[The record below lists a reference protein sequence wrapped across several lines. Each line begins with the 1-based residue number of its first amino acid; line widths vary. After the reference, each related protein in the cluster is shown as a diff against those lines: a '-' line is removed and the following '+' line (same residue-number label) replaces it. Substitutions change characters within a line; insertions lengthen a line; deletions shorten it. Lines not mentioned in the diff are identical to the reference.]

1 MVKRE
6 FKNKKSKG
14 FTLIEMILVLAA
26 LVTFLA
32 LVFTIYKN
40 RIEPSRWS
48 SDKFRTFQS
57 VVAALETAKSANGGA
72 YPAAS
77 NVDLSTAPTDND
89 PKKKLVWYAVTG
101 GSPSADIIG
110 WKYTCSGST
119 LAITVSINDKP
130 SEAAAGV
137 FIESVK
143 NNLGFTVSGTVSDPT
158 VTFSR
163 TNVLCR

>member
-6 FKNKKSKG
+6 VKNEKSKG

-26 LVTFLA
+26 LVTFLT

-48 SDKFRTFQS
+48 SDKFRVFQS
-57 VVAALETAKSANGGA
+57 IVVALESAKSANGGA
-72 YPAAS
+72 YPAAT
-77 NVDLSTAPTDND
+77 NVDLGSSSVPED
-89 PKKKLVWYAVTG
+89 PKAKLVWYAVTG
-101 GSPSADIIG
+101 GSPSLDVAG
-110 WKYTCSGST
+110 WAYSCSESN
-119 LAITVSINDKP
+119 LDITVNITDKP

-143 NNLGFTVSGTVSDPT
+143 NNLGFTVNGTVSDPT

>member
-6 FKNKKSKG
+6 VKNEKSKG

-32 LVFTIYKN
+32 LVFSIYKN

-48 SDKFRTFQS
+48 SDKFQVFQS
-57 VVAALETAKSANGGA
+57 VVAALESAKSANGGA

-77 NVDLSTAPTDND
+77 NVDLGSSTVPDN
-89 PKKKLVWYAVTG
+89 PKAKLVWYAVTG
-101 GSPSADIIG
+101 GSPSSDIVG
-110 WKYTCSGST
+110 WEYSCSDGN
-119 LAITVSINDKP
+119 LEITVSLADRP
-130 SEAAAGV
+130 SYAAAGV

-143 NNLGFTVSGTVSDPT
+143 NNLGFTVSSVSVNSVD
-158 VTFSR
+158 FER